1 MINVKTL
8 ALSAAIFAASILTA
22 SAETFTSG
30 VVKKIDPEAGKVTI
44 IHEELVDLGMPAMTM
59 VFRLA
64 DPEMLDVM
72 SEGQEIEFL
81 ADRIEGKLTVTE
93 FR

>member
-8 ALSAAIFAASILTA
+8 ALSVAILAASILAA
-22 SAETFTSG
+22 SAETFTNG
-30 VVKKIDPEAGKVTI
+30 VVKKIDSEAGKVTI

-64 DPEMLDVM
+64 EPEMLDAM

-93 FR
+93 FH